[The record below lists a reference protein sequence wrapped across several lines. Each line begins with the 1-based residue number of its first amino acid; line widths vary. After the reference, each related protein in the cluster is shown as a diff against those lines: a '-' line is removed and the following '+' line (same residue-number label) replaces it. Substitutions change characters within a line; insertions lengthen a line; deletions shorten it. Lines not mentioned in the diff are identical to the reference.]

1 MGYIHLLWDL
11 YQLKKN
17 TAKNEEQMKELQ
29 EKKLRKLLHYA
40 YQNSAYYR
48 RTFTQA
54 GISEEDIDMIP
65 LKQFPVIDKELLMQ
79 NYDELVT
86 DHNVKQ
92 EELRKFD
99 ESPASK
105 SENYLGRYHIIHSSG
120 STGIP
125 RYFVYDDKAWG
136 QMLLGI
142 IRGALWGMSMID
154 ILKLLAGKPRILY
167 IAATDGRYAGAM
179 AVGDGITGLRAKQE
193 YLDINEPIEKGN
205 QKVTKF
211 DPNIVIGY
219 PSAIKLMAEQVR
231 LGRVPNHVKRV
242 ISCGEP
248 LSAGLREFLEDTF
261 QCPVINF
268 YGSSESL
275 ALGLEENAGDGMVLF
290 DDLNVIEVE
299 DGEMY
304 LTCLYNFTQPLIRYH
319 LTDTL
324 KPKERFSNDPYGFS
338 RAEVLLCRNE
348 DEMWFQKTD
357 GTKEFIHPLSVEGI
371 CVDGLKDYQ
380 FVQTSEK
387 SFQIRAEISE
397 DAFKEAIIQGIESII
412 EPLLSDKALDN
423 IYYEICF
430 VESVEVNTDTGKKP
444 LIIKQMNHVFDME
457 TVNFETV
464 KCKAV

>member
-1 MGYIHLLWDL
+1 MGYIRLLWDL
-11 YQLKKN
+11 YQLKRN
-17 TAKNEEQMKELQ
+17 TAKSERQIKMLQ
-29 EKKLRKLLHYA
+29 DKKLRKMLRYA
-40 YQNSAYYR
+40 YQHSEYYR

-54 GISEEDIDMIP
+54 GISEENIDKIP
-65 LKQFPVIDKELLMQ
+65 LKQFPVITKELLMQ
-79 NYDELVT
+79 NFDELVT
-86 DHNVKQ
+86 DPKIKQ

-99 ESPASK
+99 ESPVSK
-105 SENYLGRYHIIHSSG
+105 TENYLGRYHIIHSSG

-125 RYFVYDDKAWG
+125 RYFVYDNKAWG

-142 IRGALWGMSMID
+142 IRGALWGMSMTD
-154 ILKLLAGKPRILY
+154 ILKLLAGKPSILY

-179 AVGDGITGLRAKQE
+179 AVGDGITGLHARQE

-205 QKVTKF
+205 RKVIKF

-231 LGRVPNHVKRV
+231 LGNVPNHVRRV

-248 LSAGLREFLEDTF
+248 LSAGLRRFLEDTF
-261 QCPVINF
+261 KCPVINF

-275 ALGLEENAGDGMVLF
+275 ALGLEEKAGEGMILF
-290 DDLNVIEVE
+290 DDMNVIEIE

-324 KPKERFSNDPYGFS
+324 KPKKRLANDPYGFS

-348 DEMWFQKTD
+348 DEMWFRKAD
-357 GTKEFIHPLSVEGI
+357 GREEFIHPLSVEGI

-380 FVQTSEK
+380 FVQTSDK
-387 SFQIRAEISE
+387 AFQILAEISK
-397 DAFKEAIIQGIESII
+397 DASKESITHGIESII
-412 EPLLSDKALDN
+412 EPLLADKALEN
-423 IYYEICF
+423 ISYEVCF
-430 VESVEVNTDTGKKP
+430 VETIAPDPDTGKKP
-444 LIIKQMNHVFDME
+444 LI
-457 TVNFETV
+457 V
-464 KCKAV
+464 KKVSGNDLALRC

>member
-1 MGYIHLLWDL
+1 MGYIRLLWEL
-11 YQLKKN
+11 YQLKRN
-17 TAKNEEQMKELQ
+17 TAKSEGQIKTLQ
-29 EKKLRKLLHYA
+29 DKKLRKMLRYA
-40 YQNSAYYR
+40 YQHSEYYR
-48 RTFTQA
+48 RTFAQA
-54 GISEEDIDMIP
+54 GISEENIDKIP
-65 LKQFPVIDKELLMQ
+65 LKQFPVITKELLMQ
-79 NYDELVT
+79 NFDELVT
-86 DHNVKQ
+86 DPKIKQ

-99 ESPASK
+99 ESPVSRT
-105 SENYLGRYHIIHSSG
+105 ENYLGRYHIIHSSG

-142 IRGALWGMSMID
+142 IRGALWGMGMTD

-179 AVGDGITGLRAKQE
+179 AVGDGITGLHARQE

-205 QKVTKF
+205 QKVIKF

-231 LGRVPNHVKRV
+231 LGRVPNHVERV

-248 LSAGLREFLEDTF
+248 LSAGLRSFLEDTF

-275 ALGLEENAGDGMVLF
+275 ALGLEEKAGDGMILF

-299 DGEMY
+299 NGEMY

-324 KPKERFSNDPYGFS
+324 RPKKRLSNDPYGFS
-338 RAEVLLCRNE
+338 RAEVLLCRDE
-348 DEMWFQKTD
+348 DEMWFQKAD
-357 GTKEFIHPLSVEGI
+357 GTEEFIHPLSVEGI
-371 CVDGLKDYQ
+371 CVNGLRDYQ
-380 FVQTSEK
+380 FVQTSKK
-387 SFQIRAEISE
+387 SFHIRAEISE
-397 DAFKEAIIQGIESII
+397 DASKEMVIHGIESII
-412 EPLLSDKALDN
+412 EPLLLDKALGN
-423 IYYEICF
+423 IHYEICF
-430 VESVEVNTDTGKKP
+430 VDRIEVNPDTGKKP
-444 LIIKQMNHVFDME
+444 LIIKKMIDRE
-457 TVNFETV
+457 
-464 KCKAV
+464 AV

>member
-1 MGYIHLLWDL
+1 MGYISLLWDL
-11 YQLKKN
+11 YRLKKN
-17 TAKNEEQMKELQ
+17 VGKSEEQMKALQ
-29 EKKLRKLLHYA
+29 EKKLRKLLRYA
-40 YQNSAYYR
+40 YQNSAYYH

-54 GISEEDIDMIP
+54 GITEENIDKAE
-65 LKQFPVIDKELLMQ
+65 LNRFPTIDKELLMQ

-86 DHNVKQ
+86 DSGVKQ

-125 RYFVYDDKAWG
+125 RYFVYDDRAWE

-142 IRGALWGMSMID
+142 IRGALWGMSMTD
-154 ILKLLAGKPRILY
+154 ILRLLARKPRILY

-193 YLDINEPIEKGN
+193 YLDINEPIDKGN
-205 QKVTKF
+205 QKVIKF

-219 PSAIKLMAEQVR
+219 PSAIKLMAEQIR
-231 LGRVPNHVKRV
+231 LGRVPNHIKRV

-248 LSAGLREFLEDTF
+248 LSPGLRTFLEDTF
-261 QCPVINF
+261 NCPVINF
-268 YGSSESL
+268 YGASESL
-275 ALGLEENAGDGMVLF
+275 ALGLEENAEDGMVLF

-304 LTCLYNFTQPLIRYH
+304 LTCLYNYTQPLIRYH

-324 KPKERFSNDPYGFS
+324 KPKQRLQSDPYGFT

-348 DEMWFQKTD
+348 DEMWFRRAD
-357 GTKEFIHPLSVEGI
+357 GNEEFIHPLSVEGI

-387 SFQIRAEISE
+387 SFRIMAETSKGASE
-397 DAFKEAIIQGIESII
+397 EVVVHGIESVM
-412 EPLLSDKALDN
+412 ERLLLEKDLHN
-423 IYYEICF
+423 ICYDIHF
-430 VESVEVNTDTGKKP
+430 VDAIAVNPDTGKKS
-444 LIIKQMNHVFDME
+444 LIVKQINI
-457 TVNFETV
+457 
-464 KCKAV
+464 

>member
-1 MGYIHLLWDL
+1 MPLNLLWNL

-29 EKKLRKLLHYA
+29 EKKLRKLLRYA
-40 YQNSAYYR
+40 YHNSAYYH

-54 GISEEDIDMIP
+54 GISEKNIDRIS
-65 LKQFPVIDKELLMQ
+65 LKQFPVIDKDLLMQ

-86 DHNVKQ
+86 DPEVRQ

-120 STGIP
+120 STGVP

-179 AVGDGITGLRAKQE
+179 AVGDGITGLHADQE

-205 QKVTKF
+205 QKVIKF

-248 LSAGLREFLEDTF
+248 LSPGLRDFLEDTF
-261 QCPVINF
+261 KCPVINF

-275 ALGLEENAGDGMVLF
+275 ALGLEENAGDGMILF

-299 DGEMY
+299 NGEMY
-304 LTCLYNFTQPLIRYH
+304 LTCLYNFAQPLIRYH

-324 KPKERFSNDPYGFS
+324 KPKKRLQNDPYGFS

-348 DEMWFQKTD
+348 DEMWFRKAD
-357 GTKEFIHPLSVEGI
+357 GTEEFIHPLSVEGI

-397 DAFKEAIIQGIESII
+397 DASKEAIIQGIESIM
-412 EPLLSDKALDN
+412 EPLLSEKELGN

-430 VESVEVNTDTGKKP
+430 VETVTVNADNGKKP
-444 LIIKQMNHVFDME
+444 LIIKQMDNVFDMK
-457 TVNFETV
+457 TMNFETV
-464 KCKAV
+464 

>member
-1 MGYIHLLWDL
+1 MGYIRLLWDL
-11 YQLKKN
+11 YQLKEN
-17 TAKNEEQMKELQ
+17 TAKSQEQIKKTQ
-29 EKKLRKLLHYA
+29 DKKLREMLRYA
-40 YQNSAYYR
+40 YQHSAYYR
-48 RTFTQA
+48 RTFSQA
-54 GISEEDIDMIP
+54 GITGENIDNIP
-65 LKQFPVIDKELLMQ
+65 LKQFPVIDKEMLMQ

-86 DHNVKQ
+86 DSEVKQ
-92 EELRKFD
+92 EKLRAFD
-99 ESPASK
+99 EGSASK

-125 RYFVYDDKAWG
+125 RYFVYDNKAWG

-142 IRGALWGMSMID
+142 IRGALWGMSMAD

-179 AVGDGITGLRAKQE
+179 AVGDGITGLHARQE

-205 QKVTKF
+205 RKVTKF

-231 LGRVPNHVKRV
+231 LGNVPNHVRRV

-248 LSAGLREFLEDTF
+248 LSAGLRRFLEDTF
-261 QCPVINF
+261 KCPVINF

-275 ALGLEENAGDGMVLF
+275 ALGLEEKAGEGMILF
-290 DDLNVIEVE
+290 DDMNVIEIE

-324 KPKERFSNDPYGFS
+324 KPKKRLANDPYGFS

-348 DEMWFQKTD
+348 DEMWFRKAD
-357 GTKEFIHPLSVEGI
+357 DREEFIHPLSVEGI

-380 FVQTSEK
+380 FVQTSDK
-387 SFQIRAEISE
+387 AFQILAEISK
-397 DAFKEAIIQGIESII
+397 DASKESITHGIESII
-412 EPLLSDKALDN
+412 EPLLADKALEN
-423 IYYEICF
+423 ISYEVCF
-430 VESVEVNTDTGKKP
+430 VETIAPDPDTGKKT
-444 LIIKQMNHVFDME
+444 LI
-457 TVNFETV
+457 V
-464 KCKAV
+464 KKVSGNDLELRC

>member
-1 MGYIHLLWDL
+1 MGYIRLLWDL
-11 YQLKKN
+11 YQLKRN
-17 TAKNEEQMKELQ
+17 TAKSEEQIKTLQ
-29 EKKLRKLLHYA
+29 DKKLRKMLRYA
-40 YQNSAYYR
+40 YQHSEYYR
-48 RTFTQA
+48 RTFAQA
-54 GISEEDIDMIP
+54 GISEENIDKIP
-65 LKQFPVIDKELLMQ
+65 LKQFPVITKELLMQ
-79 NYDELVT
+79 NFDELVT
-86 DHNVKQ
+86 DPKIKQ

-99 ESPASK
+99 ESPVSRT
-105 SENYLGRYHIIHSSG
+105 ENYLGRYHIIHSSG

-142 IRGALWGMSMID
+142 IRGALWGMGMTD
-154 ILKLLAGKPRILY
+154 TLKLLAGKPRILY

-179 AVGDGITGLRAKQE
+179 AVGDGITGLHAWQE

-205 QKVTKF
+205 QKVIKF

-231 LGRVPNHVKRV
+231 LGRVPNHVERV

-248 LSAGLREFLEDTF
+248 LSAGLRSFLEDTF

-275 ALGLEENAGDGMVLF
+275 ALGLEEKAGDGMILF

-299 DGEMY
+299 NGEMY

-324 KPKERFSNDPYGFS
+324 RPKKRLSNDPYGFS

-348 DEMWFQKTD
+348 DEMWFQKAD
-357 GTKEFIHPLSVEGI
+357 GTEEFIHPLSVEGI
-371 CVDGLKDYQ
+371 CVDGLRDYQ
-380 FVQTSEK
+380 FVQTSKK
-387 SFQIRAEISE
+387 SFHIRAEISK
-397 DAFKEAIIQGIESII
+397 DASKEMVIHGIESII
-412 EPLLSDKALDN
+412 EPLLLDKALGN
-423 IYYEICF
+423 IHYEICF
-430 VESVEVNTDTGKKP
+430 VDRIEVNPDTGKKP
-444 LIIKQMNHVFDME
+444 LIIKKMIDRE
-457 TVNFETV
+457 
-464 KCKAV
+464 AV

>member
-1 MGYIHLLWDL
+1 MGYIRLLWDL
-11 YQLKKN
+11 YQLKRN
-17 TAKNEEQMKELQ
+17 TAKNEEQIKMLQ
-29 EKKLRKLLHYA
+29 DKKLRKLLRYA
-40 YQNSAYYR
+40 YQHSAYYHK
-48 RTFTQA
+48 TFTQA
-54 GISEEDIDMIP
+54 GISEKNIDWIA
-65 LKQFPVIDKELLMQ
+65 LNEFPVIDKDLLMQ
-79 NYDELVT
+79 NYDDVVT
-86 DHNVKQ
+86 DSKVKQ

-105 SENYLGRYHIIHSSG
+105 TENYLDSYHVIHSSG

-125 RYFVYDDKAWG
+125 RYFVYDDKAWE
-136 QMLLGI
+136 QMLIGI
-142 IRGALWGMSMID
+142 IRGALWGMSMTE
-154 ILKLLAGKPRILY
+154 ILKLLAEKPRILY

-179 AVGDGITGLRAKQE
+179 AVGDGITGLHAEQE

-231 LGRVPNHVKRV
+231 LRRVPNHVKRV

-248 LSAGLREFLEDTF
+248 LSPGLRTFLEETF
-261 QCPVINF
+261 RCSVINF

-304 LTCLYNFTQPLIRYH
+304 LTCLYNFAQPLIRYH

-324 KPKERFSNDPYGFS
+324 KPKKRLANDPYGFS

-348 DEMWFQKTD
+348 DEMWFRKAN
-357 GTKEFIHPLSVEGI
+357 GTEEFIHPLSVEGI

-380 FVQTSEK
+380 FVQTSDK
-387 SFQIRAEISE
+387 SFQIRVEISK
-397 DAFKEAIIQGIESII
+397 DASKEKVIQGIESII
-412 EPLLSDKALDN
+412 EPLLSEKELGN

-430 VESVEVNTDTGKKP
+430 VESIAVNADTGKKP
-444 LIIKQMNHVFDME
+444 LIIRQKN
-457 TVNFETV
+457 
-464 KCKAV
+464 AV

>member
-1 MGYIHLLWDL
+1 MGYIRLLWEL
-11 YQLKKN
+11 YQLKRN
-17 TAKNEEQMKELQ
+17 TAKSEGQIKTLQ
-29 EKKLRKLLHYA
+29 DKKLRKMLRYA
-40 YQNSAYYR
+40 YQHSEYYR
-48 RTFTQA
+48 RTFAQA
-54 GISEEDIDMIP
+54 GISEENIDKIP
-65 LKQFPVIDKELLMQ
+65 LKQFPVITKELLMQ
-79 NYDELVT
+79 NFDELVT
-86 DHNVKQ
+86 DPKIKQ

-99 ESPASK
+99 ESPVSRT
-105 SENYLGRYHIIHSSG
+105 ENYLGRYHIIHSSG

-142 IRGALWGMSMID
+142 IRGALWGMGMTD

-179 AVGDGITGLRAKQE
+179 AVGDGITGLHARQE

-205 QKVTKF
+205 QKVIKF

-231 LGRVPNHVKRV
+231 LGRVPNHVERV

-248 LSAGLREFLEDTF
+248 LSAGLRSFLEDTF

-275 ALGLEENAGDGMVLF
+275 ALGLEEKAGDGMILF

-299 DGEMY
+299 NGEMY

-324 KPKERFSNDPYGFS
+324 RPKKRLSNDPCGFS
-338 RAEVLLCRNE
+338 RAEVLLCRDE
-348 DEMWFQKTD
+348 DEMWFQKAD
-357 GTKEFIHPLSVEGI
+357 GTEEFIHPLSVEGI
-371 CVDGLKDYQ
+371 CVNGLRDYQ
-380 FVQTSEK
+380 FVQTSKK
-387 SFQIRAEISE
+387 SFHIRAEISE
-397 DAFKEAIIQGIESII
+397 DASKEMVIHGIESII
-412 EPLLSDKALDN
+412 EPLLLDKALGN
-423 IYYEICF
+423 IHYEICF
-430 VESVEVNTDTGKKP
+430 VDRIEVNPDTGKKP
-444 LIIKQMNHVFDME
+444 LIIKKMIDRE
-457 TVNFETV
+457 
-464 KCKAV
+464 AV

>member
-1 MGYIHLLWDL
+1 MGYIRLLWEL
-11 YQLKKN
+11 YQLKRN
-17 TAKNEEQMKELQ
+17 TAKSEGQIKTLQ
-29 EKKLRKLLHYA
+29 DKKLRKMLRYA
-40 YQNSAYYR
+40 YQHSEYYR
-48 RTFTQA
+48 RTFAQA
-54 GISEEDIDMIP
+54 GISEENIDKIP
-65 LKQFPVIDKELLMQ
+65 LKQFPVITKELLMQ
-79 NYDELVT
+79 NFDELVT
-86 DHNVKQ
+86 DPKIKQ

-99 ESPASK
+99 ESPVSRT
-105 SENYLGRYHIIHSSG
+105 ENYLGRYHIIHSSG

-136 QMLLGI
+136 QMILGI
-142 IRGALWGMSMID
+142 IRGALWGMGMTD

-179 AVGDGITGLRAKQE
+179 AVGDGITGLHARQE

-205 QKVTKF
+205 QKVIKF

-231 LGRVPNHVKRV
+231 LGRVPNHVERV

-248 LSAGLREFLEDTF
+248 LSAGLRSFLEDTF

-275 ALGLEENAGDGMVLF
+275 ALGLEEKAGDGMILF

-299 DGEMY
+299 NGEMY

-324 KPKERFSNDPYGFS
+324 RPKKRLSNDPYGFS

-348 DEMWFQKTD
+348 DEMWFQKAD
-357 GTKEFIHPLSVEGI
+357 GTEEFIHPLSVEGI
-371 CVDGLKDYQ
+371 CVNGLRDYQ
-380 FVQTSEK
+380 FVQTSKK
-387 SFQIRAEISE
+387 SFHIRAEISE
-397 DAFKEAIIQGIESII
+397 DASKEMVIHGIESII
-412 EPLLSDKALDN
+412 EPLLLDKALGN
-423 IYYEICF
+423 IHYEICF
-430 VESVEVNTDTGKKP
+430 VDMIEVNPDTGKKP
-444 LIIKQMNHVFDME
+444 LIIKKMIDRE
-457 TVNFETV
+457 
-464 KCKAV
+464 AV

>member
-1 MGYIHLLWDL
+1 MGYIRLLWDL
-11 YQLKKN
+11 YQLKRN
-17 TAKNEEQMKELQ
+17 TAKSEKQIRMLQ
-29 EKKLRKLLHYA
+29 DKKLRKMLRYV
-40 YQNSAYYR
+40 YQHSAYYR

-54 GISEEDIDMIP
+54 GISEENIDKIP

-79 NYDELVT
+79 NFDELVT
-86 DHNVKQ
+86 EPEVKQ
-92 EELRKFD
+92 EELRRFD
-99 ESPASK
+99 EKPASK
-105 SENYLGRYHIIHSSG
+105 SEKYLGRYHIIHSSG

-142 IRGALWGMSMID
+142 IRGALWGMGMID
-154 ILKLLAGKPRILY
+154 ILKLLAGRPRILY

-179 AVGDGITGLRAKQE
+179 AVGDGITGLHARQE

-205 QKVTKF
+205 QKVIKF

-231 LGRVPNHVKRV
+231 LGRVPNHIERV

-248 LSAGLREFLEDTF
+248 LSAGLRSFLEDTF

-275 ALGLEENAGDGMVLF
+275 ALGLEEKAGDGMILF

-324 KPKERFSNDPYGFS
+324 RPKRRLSNDLYGFS

-357 GTKEFIHPLSVEGI
+357 DTEEFIHPLSIEGI
-371 CVDGLKDYQ
+371 CIDGLRDYQ
-380 FVQTSEK
+380 FVQTSKK

-397 DAFKEAIIQGIESII
+397 DASKEVIVHGIESII
-412 EPLLSDKALDN
+412 EPLLSDKALGN
-423 IYYEICF
+423 IHYEICF
-430 VESVEVNTDTGKKP
+430 VDMIEVNPDTGKKP
-444 LIIKQMNHVFDME
+444 LIIKKMIRNESKVTLNDMGLS
-457 TVNFETV
+457 
-464 KCKAV
+464 C

>member
-1 MGYIHLLWDL
+1 MGYIRLLWDL
-11 YQLKKN
+11 YQLKRN
-17 TAKNEEQMKELQ
+17 TAKSERQIKTLQ
-29 EKKLRKLLHYA
+29 DKKLRKMLRYA
-40 YQNSAYYR
+40 YQHSEYYR
-48 RTFTQA
+48 RTFAQA
-54 GISEEDIDMIP
+54 GISEENIDKIP
-65 LKQFPVIDKELLMQ
+65 LKQFPVITKELLMQ
-79 NYDELVT
+79 NFDKLVT
-86 DHNVKQ
+86 DPKIKQ

-99 ESPASK
+99 ESPVSRT
-105 SENYLGRYHIIHSSG
+105 ENYLGRYHIIHSSG

-142 IRGALWGMSMID
+142 IRGALWGMGMTD

-179 AVGDGITGLRAKQE
+179 AVGDGITGLHARQE

-205 QKVTKF
+205 QKVIKF

-231 LGRVPNHVKRV
+231 LGRVPNHVERV

-248 LSAGLREFLEDTF
+248 LSAGLRSFLEDTF

-275 ALGLEENAGDGMVLF
+275 ALGLEEKAGDGMILF

-299 DGEMY
+299 SGEMY

-324 KPKERFSNDPYGFS
+324 RPKKRLSNDPYGFS
-338 RAEVLLCRNE
+338 RAEVLLCRDE
-348 DEMWFQKTD
+348 DEMWFQKAD
-357 GTKEFIHPLSVEGI
+357 GTEEFIHPLSVEGI
-371 CVDGLKDYQ
+371 CVNGLRDYQ
-380 FVQTSEK
+380 FVQTSKK
-387 SFQIRAEISE
+387 SFHIRAEISE
-397 DAFKEAIIQGIESII
+397 DASKEMVIHGIESII
-412 EPLLSDKALDN
+412 EPLLLDKALGN
-423 IYYEICF
+423 IHYEICF
-430 VESVEVNTDTGKKP
+430 VDMIEVNPDTGKKP
-444 LIIKQMNHVFDME
+444 LIIKKMIDRE
-457 TVNFETV
+457 
-464 KCKAV
+464 AV

>member
-1 MGYIHLLWDL
+1 MGYIRLLWDL
-11 YQLKKN
+11 YQLKRN
-17 TAKNEEQMKELQ
+17 TAKSEEQIKMLQ
-29 EKKLRKLLHYA
+29 DKKLRKLLRYA
-40 YQNSAYYR
+40 YQHSAYYHKA
-48 RTFTQA
+48 FTQA
-54 GISEEDIDMIP
+54 GISEQNIDWIAINE
-65 LKQFPVIDKELLMQ
+65 FPVIDKELLMQ

-86 DHNVKQ
+86 DSKVKQ

-193 YLDINEPIEKGN
+193 YLDINEPIEMGN

-231 LGRVPNHVKRV
+231 LGRVPNHVRRV

-248 LSAGLREFLEDTF
+248 LSVGLR
-261 QCPVINF
+261 N
-268 YGSSESL
+268 
-275 ALGLEENAGDGMVLF
+275 
-290 DDLNVIEVE
+290 
-299 DGEMY
+299 
-304 LTCLYNFTQPLIRYH
+304 
-319 LTDTL
+319 
-324 KPKERFSNDPYGFS
+324 SNDSYGFS

-348 DEMWFQKTD
+348 DEMWFRKAD

-397 DAFKEAIIQGIESII
+397 DASKEAIIQGIESVI
-412 EPLLSDKALDN
+412 EPLLSEKALGN

-430 VESVEVNTDTGKKP
+430 VDTVEVNTDTGKKP
-444 LIIKQMNHVFDME
+444 LIIKQMNNSFDIKTM
-457 TVNFETV
+457 NY
-464 KCKAV
+464 KAV

>member
-1 MGYIHLLWDL
+1 G
-11 YQLKKN
+11 
-17 TAKNEEQMKELQ
+17 
-29 EKKLRKLLHYA
+29 
-40 YQNSAYYR
+40 
-48 RTFTQA
+48 
-54 GISEEDIDMIP
+54 
-65 LKQFPVIDKELLMQ
+65 
-79 NYDELVT
+79 
-86 DHNVKQ
+86 
-92 EELRKFD
+92 
-99 ESPASK
+99 SK
-105 SENYLGRYHIIHSSG
+105 GV
-120 STGIP
+120 P

-179 AVGDGITGLRAKQE
+179 AVGDGITGLHADQE

-205 QKVTKF
+205 QKVIKF

-248 LSAGLREFLEDTF
+248 LSPGLRDFLEDTF
-261 QCPVINF
+261 KCPAINF

-275 ALGLEENAGDGMVLF
+275 ALGLEENAGDGMILF

-299 DGEMY
+299 NGEMY

-324 KPKERFSNDPYGFS
+324 KPKKRLQNDPYGFS

-348 DEMWFQKTD
+348 DEMWFRKAD
-357 GTKEFIHPLSVEGI
+357 GTEEFIHPLSVEGI

-397 DAFKEAIIQGIESII
+397 DASKEAIIQGIESIM
-412 EPLLSDKALDN
+412 EPLLSEKELGN

-430 VESVEVNTDTGKKP
+430 VETVIVNADTGKKT
-444 LIIKQMNHVFDME
+444 LIIKQMDNVFDMK
-457 TVNFETV
+457 TMNFETV
-464 KCKAV
+464 

>member
-1 MGYIHLLWDL
+1 MGYIRLLRDL
-11 YQLKKN
+11 YQLKRN
-17 TAKNEEQMKELQ
+17 TAKSEKQIRMLQ
-29 EKKLRKLLHYA
+29 DKKLRKMLRYA
-40 YQNSAYYR
+40 YQHSAYYR

-54 GISEEDIDMIP
+54 GISEENIDKVP

-79 NYDELVT
+79 NFDELVT
-86 DHNVKQ
+86 EPEVKQ
-92 EELRKFD
+92 EELRRFD
-99 ESPASK
+99 EEPASK
-105 SENYLGRYHIIHSSG
+105 SEKYLGRYHIIHSSG

-142 IRGALWGMSMID
+142 IRGALWGMGMID
-154 ILKLLAGKPRILY
+154 ILKLLAGRPRILY

-179 AVGDGITGLRAKQE
+179 AVGDGITGLHARQE

-205 QKVTKF
+205 QKVIKF

-231 LGRVPNHVKRV
+231 LGRVPNHIERV

-248 LSAGLREFLEDTF
+248 LSAGLRSFLEDTF

-275 ALGLEENAGDGMVLF
+275 ALGLEEKAGDGMILF

-324 KPKERFSNDPYGFS
+324 RPKRRLSNDLYGFS

-357 GTKEFIHPLSVEGI
+357 GTEEFIHPLSVEGI
-371 CVDGLKDYQ
+371 CVDGLRDYQ
-380 FVQTSEK
+380 FVQTSKK

-397 DAFKEAIIQGIESII
+397 DASKEVIVHGIESIV
-412 EPLLSDKALDN
+412 EPLLSDKALEN
-423 IYYEICF
+423 IHYEICF
-430 VESVEVNTDTGKKP
+430 VDMIEVNPDTGKKP
-444 LIIKQMNHVFDME
+444 LIIKKDDSQ
-457 TVNFETV
+457 
-464 KCKAV
+464 

>member
-1 MGYIHLLWDL
+1 MGYIRLLWDL
-11 YQLKKN
+11 YQLKGN
-17 TAKNEEQMKELQ
+17 TTKSEEQIKMLQ
-29 EKKLRKLLHYA
+29 DKKLRKLLRYA
-40 YQNSAYYR
+40 YQHSAYYR
-48 RTFTQA
+48 RTFSQA
-54 GISEEDIDMIP
+54 GISEENIDKIP
-65 LKQFPVIDKELLMQ
+65 LKRFPVIDKELLMQ

-86 DHNVKQ
+86 DPEVKQ
-92 EELRKFD
+92 EKLRKFD

-120 STGIP
+120 STGVP
-125 RYFVYDDKAWG
+125 KYFVYDDKAWG

-142 IRGALWGMSMID
+142 IRGALWGMSMMD
-154 ILKLLAGKPRILY
+154 ILRLLAGKPRILY

-179 AVGDGITGLRAKQE
+179 AVGDGITGLHARQE

-205 QKVTKF
+205 QKVTQF

-231 LGRVPNHVKRV
+231 LGRVPNHVRRV

-248 LSAGLREFLEDTF
+248 LSAGLRSFLEDTF
-261 QCPVINF
+261 RCPVINF

-275 ALGLEENAGDGMVLF
+275 ALGLEEKAGDGMVLF

-324 KPKERFSNDPYGFS
+324 RPKRRLSNDPYGFS

-357 GTKEFIHPLSVEGI
+357 GTEEFIHPLSVEGI

-380 FVQTSEK
+380 FVQTSRK
-387 SFQIRAEISE
+387 SFQIRAEVSE
-397 DAFKEAIIQGIESII
+397 GASKEAVKQGIENVI
-412 EPLLSDKALDN
+412 EPLLWEKELRN
-423 IYYEICF
+423 IDYEICF
-430 VESVEVNTDTGKKP
+430 VETVAINTDTGKKP
-444 LIIKQMNHVFDME
+444 LIIQMKDFLEME
-457 TVNFETV
+457 RAAFE
-464 KCKAV
+464 AV

>member
-1 MGYIHLLWDL
+1 MGYIRLLWEL
-11 YQLKKN
+11 YQLKRN
-17 TAKNEEQMKELQ
+17 TAKSEGQIKTLQ
-29 EKKLRKLLHYA
+29 DKKLRKMLRYA
-40 YQNSAYYR
+40 YQHSEYYR
-48 RTFTQA
+48 RTFAQA
-54 GISEEDIDMIP
+54 GISEENIDKIP
-65 LKQFPVIDKELLMQ
+65 LKQFPVITKELLMQ
-79 NYDELVT
+79 NFDELVT
-86 DHNVKQ
+86 DPKIKQ

-99 ESPASK
+99 ESPVSRT
-105 SENYLGRYHIIHSSG
+105 ENYLGRYHIIHSSG

-142 IRGALWGMSMID
+142 IRGALWGMGMTD

-179 AVGDGITGLRAKQE
+179 AVGDGITGLHARQE

-205 QKVTKF
+205 QKVIKF

-231 LGRVPNHVKRV
+231 LGRVPNHVERV

-248 LSAGLREFLEDTF
+248 LSAGLRSFLEDTF

-275 ALGLEENAGDGMVLF
+275 ALGLEEKAGDGMILF

-299 DGEMY
+299 SGEMY

-324 KPKERFSNDPYGFS
+324 RPKKRLSNDPYGFS
-338 RAEVLLCRNE
+338 RAEMLLCRDE
-348 DEMWFQKTD
+348 DEMWFQKAD
-357 GTKEFIHPLSVEGI
+357 GTEEFIHPLSVEGI
-371 CVDGLKDYQ
+371 CVNGLRDYQ
-380 FVQTSEK
+380 FVQTSKK
-387 SFQIRAEISE
+387 SFHIRAEISE
-397 DAFKEAIIQGIESII
+397 DASKEMVIHGIESII
-412 EPLLSDKALDN
+412 EPLLLDKALGN
-423 IYYEICF
+423 IHYEICF
-430 VESVEVNTDTGKKP
+430 VDMIEVNPDTGKKP
-444 LIIKQMNHVFDME
+444 LIIKKMIDRE
-457 TVNFETV
+457 
-464 KCKAV
+464 AV

>member
-11 YQLKKN
+11 YQFKRN
-17 TAKNEEQMKELQ
+17 TAKNEEQMKAFQ
-29 EKKLRKLLHYA
+29 EKKLRKLLRHA
-40 YQNSAYYR
+40 YHNSAYYH

-54 GISEEDIDMIP
+54 GISEENIDRIP
-65 LKQFPVIDKELLMQ
+65 LKQFPVIDKDLLMR
-79 NYDELVT
+79 NYDEVVT
-86 DHNVKQ
+86 NREVKQ

-120 STGIP
+120 STGVP
-125 RYFVYDDKAWG
+125 RYFVYDDKAWE

-154 ILKLLAGKPRILY
+154 ILRLLAGKPRILY

-179 AVGDGITGLRAKQE
+179 AVGDGITGLRARQE

-205 QKVTKF
+205 QKVIKF

-219 PSAIKLMAEQVR
+219 PSVIKLMAEQVR
-231 LGRVPNHVKRV
+231 QGCIPNHVKRV

-248 LSAGLREFLEDTF
+248 LSPGLRIFLEDTF
-261 QCPVINF
+261 KCPVINF

-275 ALGLEENAGDGMVLF
+275 ALGLEESAGEGMILF

-304 LTCLYNFTQPLIRYH
+304 LTCLYNFTQPLIRYR

-324 KPKERFSNDPYGFS
+324 KPKKRLQNDPYGFS

-348 DEMWFQKTD
+348 DEMWFRKAD
-357 GTKEFIHPLSVEGI
+357 GQEEFIHPLSVEGI

-387 SFQIRAEISE
+387 SFRIRAEISE
-397 DAFKEAIIQGIESII
+397 DASKETIIHGIESFI
-412 EPLLSDKALDN
+412 EALLSDKELGN

-430 VESVEVNTDTGKKP
+430 VDTVEVNTDTGKKP
-444 LIIKQMNHVFDME
+444 LIIKQME
-457 TVNFETV
+457 RSQT
-464 KCKAV
+464 AL

>member
-1 MGYIHLLWDL
+1 MGYIRLLWEL
-11 YQLKKN
+11 YQLKRN
-17 TAKNEEQMKELQ
+17 TAKSEGQIKMLQ
-29 EKKLRKLLHYA
+29 DKKLRKMLRYA
-40 YQNSAYYR
+40 YQHSEYYR

-54 GISEEDIDMIP
+54 GISEENIDKIP
-65 LKQFPVIDKELLMQ
+65 LKQFPVITKELLMQ
-79 NYDELVT
+79 NFDELVT
-86 DHNVKQ
+86 DPKIKQ

-99 ESPASK
+99 ESPVSK
-105 SENYLGRYHIIHSSG
+105 TENYPGRYHIIHSSG

-142 IRGALWGMSMID
+142 IRGALWGMGMTD

-179 AVGDGITGLRAKQE
+179 AVGDGITGLHARQE

-205 QKVTKF
+205 QKVIKF

-231 LGRVPNHVKRV
+231 LGRVPNHVERV

-248 LSAGLREFLEDTF
+248 LSAGLRSFLEDTF

-275 ALGLEENAGDGMVLF
+275 ALGLEEKAGDGMILF

-299 DGEMY
+299 NGEMY

-324 KPKERFSNDPYGFS
+324 RPKKRLSNDPYGFS

-348 DEMWFQKTD
+348 DEMWFQKAD
-357 GTKEFIHPLSVEGI
+357 GTEEFIHPLSVEGI
-371 CVDGLKDYQ
+371 CVDGLRDYQ
-380 FVQTSEK
+380 FVQTSKK
-387 SFQIRAEISE
+387 SFHIRAEISE
-397 DAFKEAIIQGIESII
+397 DASKEMVIHGIESII
-412 EPLLSDKALDN
+412 EPLLSDKALGN
-423 IYYEICF
+423 IHYEICF
-430 VESVEVNTDTGKKP
+430 VDRIEVNPDTGKKP
-444 LIIKQMNHVFDME
+444 LIIKKMIDR
-457 TVNFETV
+457 
-464 KCKAV
+464 KAV

>member
-1 MGYIHLLWDL
+1 MKYMRLLWDL
-11 YQLKKN
+11 YQLKRN
-17 TAKNEEQMKELQ
+17 VTQNEEKIKALQ
-29 EKKLRKLLHYA
+29 EKKLRKLLRYA
-40 YQNSAYYR
+40 YRNSSYYH
-48 RTFTQA
+48 RTFEEA
-54 GISEEDIDMIP
+54 GISERNIDQIP
-65 LKQFPVIDKELLMQ
+65 LNRFPVIDKERLMQ
-79 NYDELVT
+79 HFDELVT
-86 DHNVKQ
+86 DPEVKQ
-92 EELRKFD
+92 EKLRSFD
-99 ESPASK
+99 ESASSK

-142 IRGALWGMSMID
+142 IRGALWGMGMFD

-179 AVGDGITGLRAKQE
+179 AVGDGITGLHATQE

-205 QKVTKF
+205 QRVIKF
-211 DPNIVIGY
+211 NPDIVIGY

-231 LGRVPNHVKRV
+231 LGRVPSHVKRV

-248 LSAGLREFLEDTF
+248 LSTGLRRFLEDTF

-290 DDLNVIEVE
+290 DDLNIIEVE
-299 DGEMY
+299 NGKMY

-324 KPKERFSNDPYGFS
+324 KPKKRLPDDPYGFS

-348 DEMWFQKTD
+348 DEMWFQKAD
-357 GTKEFIHPLSVEGI
+357 GQEEFIHPLSVEGI

-380 FVQTSEK
+380 FIQTSNK
-387 SFQIRAEISE
+387 SFQIMAEIAKGAS
-397 DAFKEAIIQGIESII
+397 KEAIIHGIENIL
-412 EPLLSDKALDN
+412 EPLLADKALGN
-423 IYYEICF
+423 INYEVCF
-430 VESVEVNTDTGKKP
+430 VETIAADPDTGKKP
-444 LIIKQMNHVFDME
+444 LI
-457 TVNFETV
+457 V
-464 KCKAV
+464 KKINDRKVV

>member
-1 MGYIHLLWDL
+1 MGYIRLLWDL
-11 YQLKKN
+11 YQLKRN
-17 TAKNEEQMKELQ
+17 TAKSEEQIRMLQ
-29 EKKLRKLLHYA
+29 DKKLRKMLRYA
-40 YQNSAYYR
+40 YQHSAYYR

-54 GISEEDIDMIP
+54 GISEENIDKVP

-79 NYDELVT
+79 NFDELVT
-86 DHNVKQ
+86 EPEVKQ
-92 EELRKFD
+92 EELRRFD
-99 ESPASK
+99 EEPASK
-105 SENYLGRYHIIHSSG
+105 SEKYLGRYHIIHSSG

-142 IRGALWGMSMID
+142 IRGALWGMGMID
-154 ILKLLAGKPRILY
+154 ILKLLAGRPRILY

-179 AVGDGITGLRAKQE
+179 AVGDGITGLHARQE

-205 QKVTKF
+205 QKVIKF

-231 LGRVPNHVKRV
+231 LGRVPNHIERV

-248 LSAGLREFLEDTF
+248 LSAGLRSFLEDTF

-275 ALGLEENAGDGMVLF
+275 ALGLQEKAGDGMILF

-324 KPKERFSNDPYGFS
+324 RPKRRLSNDFYGFS

-357 GTKEFIHPLSVEGI
+357 GTEEFIHPLSVEGI
-371 CVDGLKDYQ
+371 CIDGLRDYQ
-380 FVQTSEK
+380 FVQTSK
-387 SFQIRAEISE
+387 NSFQIRAEISE
-397 DAFKEAIIQGIESII
+397 DASKEVIVHGIESII
-412 EPLLSDKALDN
+412 EPLLSDKALGN
-423 IYYEICF
+423 IHYEICF
-430 VESVEVNTDTGKKP
+430 VDMIEVNPDTGKKP
-444 LIIKQMNHVFDME
+444 LIIK
-457 TVNFETV
+457 
-464 KCKAV
+464 K

>member
-1 MGYIHLLWDL
+1 MKYIRLLWEL

-17 TAKNEEQMKELQ
+17 VTKNEEQIRNLQ

-54 GISEEDIDMIP
+54 GISEENLDKIP
-65 LKQFPVIDKELLMQ
+65 LKQFPVVNKELLMEHF
-79 NYDELVT
+79 DELVT
-86 DHNVKQ
+86 DPEVKQ
-92 EELRKFD
+92 EKLRRFD
-99 ESPASK
+99 ESAASK
-105 SENYLGRYHIIHSSG
+105 SEIYLGRYHTIHSSG

-125 RYFVYDDKAWG
+125 RYFVYDENAWG

-142 IRGALWGMSMID
+142 IRGALWGMSMSD

-179 AVGDGITGLRAKQE
+179 AVGDGITGLHARQE

-205 QKVTKF
+205 LKVRKF

-231 LGRVPNHVKRV
+231 LGRVPSHVRRV

-261 QCPVINF
+261 RCPVINF

-275 ALGLEENAGDGMVLF
+275 ALGLEERAGDGMVLF
-290 DDLNVIEVE
+290 DDLNIIEVE
-299 DGEMY
+299 DGNMY
-304 LTCLYNFTQPLIRYH
+304 LTCLYNFAQPLIRYH

-324 KPKERFSNDPYGFS
+324 KPKKRLPDDPYGFS

-348 DEMWFQKTD
+348 DEMWFRKAD
-357 GTKEFIHPLSVEGI
+357 GQEEFIHPLSVEGI

-380 FVQTSEK
+380 FVQTSDR

-397 DAFKEAIIQGIESII
+397 DASKDTILHGIERII
-412 EPLLSDKALDN
+412 EPLLAAKALGN
-423 IYYEICF
+423 VMYEVGF
-430 VESVEVNTDTGKKP
+430 VETIAADPDTGKKP
-444 LIIKQMNHVFDME
+444 LILKNVDD
-457 TVNFETV
+457 
-464 KCKAV
+464 

>member
-1 MGYIHLLWDL
+1 MKYIRLLWDL
-11 YQLKKN
+11 YQLKRN
-17 TAKNEEQMKELQ
+17 VTRNEEQIRALQ

-40 YQNSAYYR
+40 YQNSAYYHK
-48 RTFTQA
+48 TFTQA
-54 GISEEDIDMIP
+54 GISEENIDQLP
-65 LKQFPVIDKELLMQ
+65 LNRFPIINKDLLMRHF
-79 NYDELVT
+79 DELVT
-86 DHNVKQ
+86 DPEVKQ
-92 EELRKFD
+92 EKLRKFD
-99 ESPASK
+99 EDAASK

-125 RYFVYDDKAWG
+125 RYFVYDDNAWG

-142 IRGALWGMSMID
+142 IRGALWGMRMFD

-179 AVGDGITGLRAKQE
+179 AVGDGITGLHARQE

-205 QKVTKF
+205 QKVMRF
-211 DPNIVIGY
+211 NPNIVIGY

-231 LGRVPNHVKRV
+231 LGRIPSHVKRV
-242 ISCGEP
+242 VSCGEP
-248 LSAGLREFLEDTF
+248 LSAGLRRFLEDTF

-275 ALGLEENAGDGMVLF
+275 ALGLEESAGDGMVLF
-290 DDLNVIEVE
+290 DDLNIIEVE
-299 DGEMY
+299 DGKMY

-324 KPKERFSNDPYGFS
+324 KPKKRLPDDPYGFS

-348 DEMWFQKTD
+348 DEMWFQKAD
-357 GTKEFIHPLSVEGI
+357 GQEEFIHPLSVEGI

-380 FVQTSEK
+380 FVQTSNK
-387 SFQIRAEISE
+387 SFQIMAEISKG
-397 DAFKEAIIQGIESII
+397 ASKEKIIHGIESVL
-412 EPLLSDKALDN
+412 EPLLADKALEN

-430 VESVEVNTDTGKKP
+430 VETIAVDPATGKKP
-444 LIIKQMNHVFDME
+444 LI
-457 TVNFETV
+457 V
-464 KCKAV
+464 KRINERKVV

>member
-1 MGYIHLLWDL
+1 
-11 YQLKKN
+11 
-17 TAKNEEQMKELQ
+17 
-29 EKKLRKLLHYA
+29 
-40 YQNSAYYR
+40 
-48 RTFTQA
+48 
-54 GISEEDIDMIP
+54 
-65 LKQFPVIDKELLMQ
+65 MQ

-86 DHNVKQ
+86 DSKVKQ

-136 QMLLGI
+136 QMILGI

-231 LGRVPNHVKRV
+231 LGRVPNHVRRV

-248 LSAGLREFLEDTF
+248 LSVGLR
-261 QCPVINF
+261 N
-268 YGSSESL
+268 
-275 ALGLEENAGDGMVLF
+275 
-290 DDLNVIEVE
+290 
-299 DGEMY
+299 
-304 LTCLYNFTQPLIRYH
+304 
-319 LTDTL
+319 
-324 KPKERFSNDPYGFS
+324 SNDSYGFS

-348 DEMWFQKTD
+348 DEMWFRKAD

-397 DAFKEAIIQGIESII
+397 DASKEAIIQGIESII
-412 EPLLSDKALDN
+412 EPLLSEKALGN

-430 VESVEVNTDTGKKP
+430 VDTVEVNTDTGKKP
-444 LIIKQMNHVFDME
+444 LIIKQMNNSFDIKTMS
-457 TVNFETV
+457 F
-464 KCKAV
+464 KAV